1 MIIDCQVT
9 PYGLTPLTD
18 EDYEAKKR
26 LKMGDIVRCQIKR
39 PRNLRFHKKFFA
51 LLSLTYD
58 NIPHDVAELL
68 GISSKEGMLDTIK
81 LALDHYDTYEIGGK
95 TLLRLRSIAF
105 DKMDDT
111 EFETF
116 YVRTVD
122 FILHHLLPGLD
133 QKTLEEEIKHYFR

>member
-58 NIPHDVAELL
+58 NIPHEVAELFD
-68 GISSKEGMLDTIK
+68 ISSKEGMLDVIK
-81 LALDHYDTYEIGGK
+81 LALGHYDTYEIAGK

-105 DKMDDT
+105 ENMDNT
-111 EFETF
+111 AFEVF
-116 YVRTVD
+116 YARTVD
-122 FILHHLLPGLD
+122 FILHNLLLGLD
-133 QKTLEEEIKHYFR
+133 QKTLEEEIKHHFR